1 MEIPGY
7 HLVHSYYPSNKKHGG
22 VCIYYKSY
30 LSLRIIDINYL
41 NECVMFELMLGEKL
55 CNFIALYRS
64 PSQSQDLLES
74 FKENLELNLES
85 AVQNNPFLV
94 VLLGDFN
101 VKSSYWCK
109 NDITTTENRK
119 YLITV
124 WLTSND

>member
-7 HLVHSYYPSNKKHGG
+7 HLVHSYHPSNKKHGG

-41 NECVMFELMLGEKL
+41 NECEMFELMVGEKL

-74 FKENLELNLES
+74 FKENLDLNLES
-85 AVQNNPFLV
+85 AV
-94 VLLGDFN
+94 
-101 VKSSYWCK
+101 
-109 NDITTTENRK
+109 
-119 YLITV
+119 
-124 WLTSND
+124 